1 MNVINAKTN
10 ERQQG
15 SVDKN
20 RNSLF
25 ASILKTVSALL
36 GIMSL
41 KTDLFTSVE
50 NVRPAVSTRVRL
62 RLQTGSNFCFTTAHN
77 RTISIGL
84 QDRFSRFRIDQN
96 VCANVQSC
104 K

>member
-1 MNVINAKTN
+1 MNVIDAKTN

-36 GIMSL
+36 GIVSL
-41 KTDLFTSVE
+41 KTDLFTSFE
-50 NVRPAVSTRVRL
+50 L
-62 RLQTGSNFCFTTAHN
+62 
-77 RTISIGL
+77 
-84 QDRFSRFRIDQN
+84 
-96 VCANVQSC
+96 
-104 K
+104 